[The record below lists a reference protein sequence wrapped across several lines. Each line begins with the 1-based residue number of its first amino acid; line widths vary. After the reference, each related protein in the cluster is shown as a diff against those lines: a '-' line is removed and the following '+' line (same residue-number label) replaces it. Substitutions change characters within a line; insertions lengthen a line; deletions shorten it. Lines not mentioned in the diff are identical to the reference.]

1 MIRKMTK
8 AYQLEP
14 MTDTV
19 RALQYKKKWYPVT
32 EENLKDK
39 HIFIKGWQK
48 ITDSMLKTI
57 TVVPNL
63 TTEWTAQDIKEVAD
77 KFSMDVA
84 YGLLKGWGESVFSDS
99 SYGLAYAKHEI
110 LNMAYFGKLYDEFTD
125 KIHELSQRFIKHLL
139 SHSYRF
145 EGAWMYYKD
154 ELIGQAGLYESIWL
168 SPLQHIEHL
177 LKGTVH
183 LRPQLDPI
191 GLDKMLC
198 ELIMV
203 RLGGESLLKQYV
215 SVKDRIK
222 FLTTQK
228 IADDFEQI
236 FTWQEVF
243 QPEVKDGSLWDDK
256 DRNKKRI
263 ERTEK

>member
-8 AYQLEP
+8 AFQLKPITKE
-14 MTDTV
+14 V
-19 RALQYKKKWYPVT
+19 KALMYKKEWYPVT
-32 EENLKDK
+32 EGDLKDK
-39 HIFIKGWQK
+39 QIFVKGWQK
-48 ITDSMLKTI
+48 ITDSMMKTL

-63 TTEWTAQDIKEVAD
+63 TAEWTAQDIKEMAH
-77 KFSMDVA
+77 KFSLEVA
-84 YGLLKGWGESVFSDS
+84 YGLLQGWGSNSLFSDS

-125 KIHELSQRFIKHLL
+125 KIHELSQRFIKYLL

-154 ELIGQAGLYESIWL
+154 ELIGQTGLYESIWL
-168 SPLQHIEHL
+168 SSLQHIQHL
-177 LKGTVH
+177 LKGVVH
-183 LRPQLDPI
+183 LRPQLDSI
-191 GLDKMLC
+191 GLDEMLIK
-198 ELIMV
+198 LILA
-203 RLGGESLLKQYV
+203 RLNGEAMLERHI

-236 FTWQEVF
+236 FTWQMVF
-243 QPEVKDGSLWDDK
+243 HPE
-256 DRNKKRI
+256 
-263 ERTEK
+263 EKNDTTKES